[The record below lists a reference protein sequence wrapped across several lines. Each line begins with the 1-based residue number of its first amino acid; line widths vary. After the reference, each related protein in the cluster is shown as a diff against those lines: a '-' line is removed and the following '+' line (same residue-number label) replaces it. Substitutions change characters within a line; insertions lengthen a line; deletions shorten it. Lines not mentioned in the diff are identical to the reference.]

1 LTIVTDLRN
10 IMATNDSNHG
20 SWTMLEERSYEQ
32 HNSRTIVYLLYIT
45 IVITMAVLVIVTI
58 TAFVLTEY
66 HMVCQ
71 AYKNESQ

>member
-1 LTIVTDLRN
+1 
-10 IMATNDSNHG
+10 
-20 SWTMLEERSYEQ
+20 
-32 HNSRTIVYLLYIT
+32 
-45 IVITMAVLVIVTI
+45 MAVLVIVTI